1 MPLRRQQLKWLT
13 RGTILAIAPFTLLYI
28 VPNLAD
34 VPVPDVFAKLAAVA
48 LVVLPLTFSWA
59 IIRYRLMDVDLIFKR
74 GVTYTLA
81 TATVVGLYFL
91 LVSIAGEFVH
101 NYLPRFGSW
110 GLIAAIV
117 LAALLFDPL
126 KRAIQ
131 ERVDKLFDRKRY
143 DYRQT
148 LIEFGRGLSSQT
160 DLDALLTAIVNRLSQ
175 TLSVAQVAVF
185 LSDDHGGYTLAAAY
199 GLPQSLPINGKKM
212 VTPSLAP
219 TISVHSVLTSSTWV
233 FLISTSLAPVRIS
246 FSKIPSMRSTC
257 PRPSSAPSPRSI

>member
-1 MPLRRQQLKWLT
+1 
-13 RGTILAIAPFTLLYI
+13 
-28 VPNLAD
+28 
-34 VPVPDVFAKLAAVA
+34 
-48 LVVLPLTFSWA
+48 
-59 IIRYRLMDVDLIFKR
+59 MDVDLIFKR

-117 LAALLFDPL
+117 LASLLFDPL

-131 ERVDKLFDRKRY
+131 ERIDKLFDRKRY

-160 DLDALLTAIVNRLSQ
+160 DLDALLAAIVNRLSQ
-175 TLSVAQVAVF
+175 TLLVAQVAVF
-185 LSDDHGGYTLAAAY
+185 LSNDHGGYTLAAAH
-199 GLPQSLPINGKKM
+199 GLPQSPPRNGKN
-212 VTPSLAP
+212 TIPDLADYDLGFLDFDQP
-219 TISVHSVLTSSTWV
+219 GAGSHIFLENTQHTLHLPESQQRTVAALDLNYYLPAV
-233 FLISTSLAPVRIS
+233 FN
-246 FSKIPSMRSTC
+246 
-257 PRPSSAPSPRSI
+257 SAPSPSSALGRTKDADFLSSEDVELLESLASYIGIALQNARLYASLQQKGFGI